1 MIFSLFN
8 AKIATNEQKSNAMA
22 YRTMAN
28 LLDDEKALGGIS
40 TIMMHYTNGD
50 YTSYTLTD
58 ISEGAKLDNSLFAI
72 KK

>member
-1 MIFSLFN
+1 
-8 AKIATNEQKSNAMA
+8 MA

-28 LLDDEKALGGIS
+28 FLDDEKALGGISKVEARYDKGTGRIS

-50 YTSYTLTD
+50 YISYTLTD